1 MTLLR
6 GLIAIIGIIFAGIIY
21 WAITSGNFT
30 VAGQWL
36 TTDPWGVTTLVDL
49 YFGFLLIAIIIFLF
63 EGSWRAAFWIV
74 PIPFLGNVWVC
85 IWFCYRLPEI
95 ARRLRSNSA

>member
-95 ARRLRSNSA
+95 ARRLRSNPA